1 MAQSRAHAR
10 RLTDLVQARIGWV
23 DALLLGGFALAVLV
37 VGLLFFTVFLALFSI
52 LALIGWAR
60 WRWSRRRAKQAPSLR
75 VIEGEYTVVR
85 RDDSR

>member
-10 RLTDLVQARIGWV
+10 RLTDLVQARIGWL
-23 DALLLGGFALAVLV
+23 DGLLLGGFALAVLV
-37 VGLLFFTVFLALFSI
+37 LGLLFFTVFLALFSV

-60 WRWSRRRAKQAPSLR
+60 LRWSRRRVKRAASPR

-85 RDDSR
+85 RDDLR